1 MVLSKLLKGRR
12 PFHKDATSKELGSIG
27 EDEAVRF
34 LEKKGCK
41 VLDRNYRTRF
51 GEVDIIVRD
60 GQVVAFVE
68 VKTRRKSSF
77 ASAKEAVGTAKIERI
92 TKASLEYLNEIGG
105 DDYVRFDVIGIEVS
119 KDGSFEVEYIKDA
132 FEVSG

>member
-1 MVLSKLLKGRR
+1 MRVG
-12 PFHKDATSKELGSIG
+12 
-27 EDEAVRF
+27 AVRCSIVITG
-34 LEKKGCK
+34 LASA
-41 VLDRNYRTRF
+41 RSISY
-51 GEVDIIVRD
+51 IVRD